1 MTLDGDHNFE
11 EVFDRDEPCSVLVL
25 GLEGHQGVLLVE
37 VVQELGELG
46 IGDVAFLK
54 NLNFYF

>member
-46 IGDVAFLK
+46 IGDVTL
-54 NLNFYF
+54 L